1 MFLLNIDHIPGTNF
15 EVLGL
20 VQGSVVLSRDAGTD
34 FMVGVATL
42 VGGEIAPYTQMLE
55 EARRREEKRLRRLE
69 KKRRS
74 KEKQMAGR

>member
-42 VGGEIAPYTQMLE
+42 VGGD
-55 EARRREEKRLRRLE
+55 LRCQGALKNESFFKMRDDPPCLG
-69 KKRRS
+69 
-74 KEKQMAGR
+74 AA